1 MSLWRASWGTSL
13 TVIQMTSITDACDH
27 QSIYTY
33 HKNKKK
39 KGRGICRATDT
50 RALRHKRWEVYSR
63 RRCIHIHILW
73 IKQVVILRPWRD
85 TRSAGLLNPWY
96 TDAYKIW
103 LSPVNRTCALLAEVS
118 HFQGCVIIS
127 LGLIKQCDIHVFT
140 ARSVVFSCKSVWSCV
155 LRLHKTLVT
164 YSTCADAKPSV
175 CTGQRCTW
183 TVVLFW
189 IICLFL
195 TLLFLVLTLNR
206 QHVTSEDLT
215 ESGESGSN
223 IFYDRVCKIMGPT
236 GSSLSDVK
244 MFTYH
249 FGNMVRIS

>member
-1 MSLWRASWGTSL
+1 M
-13 TVIQMTSITDACDH
+13 
-27 QSIYTY
+27 
-33 HKNKKK
+33 
-39 KGRGICRATDT
+39 
-50 RALRHKRWEVYSR
+50 
-63 RRCIHIHILW
+63 
-73 IKQVVILRPWRD
+73 KQVVILWPWRD
-85 TRSAGLLNPWY
+85 TRSAGLLNLWY

-118 HFQGCVIIS
+118 HFHSCVIIS

-206 QHVTSEDLT
+206 RHVTSEDLT
-215 ESGESGSN
+215 ESGESVDPIYFMTEYAKSWDLLVHR
-223 IFYDRVCKIMGPT
+223 FQMLKC
-236 GSSLSDVK
+236 SLITSV
-244 MFTYH
+244 TW
-249 FGNMVRIS
+249 